1 MARIRHLR
9 NAPIAE
15 AIVDFRVSFPGDF
28 RPVRLREAKER
39 LAQRYP
45 EALERKGL
53 ETRLE
58 IAAGLLDA
66 FEEASRPNWDGYGAY
81 PVSGITVAHA
91 RAFLDLLPSTLPR
104 PEISPHP
111 DGELAFEW
119 SFAPR
124 RLLTVSVNESGRLSY
139 AALFGQARLH
149 GTEFLLDAMPEA
161 VALALRRLH
170 AAE

>member
-1 MARIRHLR
+1 MSSAVLFADWSEI
-9 NAPIAE
+9 
-15 AIVDFRVSFPGDF
+15 
-28 RPVRLREAKER
+28 
-39 LAQRYP
+39 
-45 EALERKGL
+45 
-53 ETRLE
+53 LE
-58 IAAGLLDA
+58 IASDRAISEEAKQSRHVRKFIFDMTPSVSIDEAHKESLDSL
-66 FEEASRPNWDGYGAY
+66 FDVFKEASRPNWDGYGAS
-81 PVSGITVAHA
+81 PVSAATVAQA

-119 SFAPR
+119 SFGPR

-139 AALFGQARLH
+139 AALFGHARLH

-161 VALALRRLH
+161 VAFALRRLY

>member
-1 MARIRHLR
+1 MTSAVLPADWSEILQVASDR
-9 NAPIAE
+9 A
-15 AIVDFRVSFPGDF
+15 VSE
-28 RPVRLREAKER
+28 EAKQSR
-39 LAQRYP
+39 HVRRFGQVTQSVSID
-45 EALERKGL
+45 EAYKESLDL
-53 ETRLE
+53 
-58 IAAGLLDA
+58 LLDA

-81 PVSGITVAHA
+81 PVSGVTVAQA

-119 SFAPR
+119 SFGPR

-161 VALALRRLH
+161 VALALRTLH
-170 AAE
+170 AAQ